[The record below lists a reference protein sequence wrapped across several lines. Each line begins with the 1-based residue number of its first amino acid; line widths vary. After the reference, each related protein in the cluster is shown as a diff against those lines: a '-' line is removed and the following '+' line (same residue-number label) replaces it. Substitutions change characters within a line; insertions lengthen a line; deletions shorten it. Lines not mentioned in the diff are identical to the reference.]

1 MHGAWL
7 QDLEFLESISQD
19 ATARQVFL
27 RMAAMSRE
35 DRLGPFLAEVAVDDE
50 LDEATK
56 DSLAELADNR
66 DFLHAVADYLHHTR
80 RFH

>member
-1 MHGAWL
+1 MHGTWL
-7 QDLEFLESISQD
+7 QELEFLEAISQD
-19 ATARQVFL
+19 STARPIL
-27 RMAAMSRE
+27 LKMAAMSQE

-56 DSLAELADNR
+56 DTLAELADNR
-66 DFLHAVADYLHHTR
+66 DFLQALADYLHHTR